1 MRTFILILCL
11 LCSGMAQS
19 YDACQPYHPYNNPNP
34 SVPCSYNGYDY
45 DSLAVEAGVNSFFY
59 KGQNYTLTDNDW
71 WWALLSQP
79 YETCDG
85 LMVAWG
91 TYNCSH
97 NLSFSKSG
105 ALFFGPGAS
114 YGAWQLT
121 VNLAPQA
128 GGTVTSSPAS
138 DFSCSNGA
146 CQGNFSGDVT
156 LIATPTENWAFGY
169 WDDGTITSTNNP
181 LSVNVSG
188 NKMLNAVFFSVPD
201 QVLSPV
207 EGQLGVVTSDSYCSG
222 LYQQGKWCFNQHG
235 TGYHVFGGGIGGSD
249 DSKAWDVN
257 WNYPFYDSDNG
268 KPVYAVANGT
278 VATSYA
284 GSQNAGGT
292 AGQVLI
298 EHPGVSGGSWWSGY
312 LHLSNI
318 QVSPGTPV
326 TTSTVIGYVSDTGTS
341 NNHLHFVVYSGEN
354 VHGKLKS
361 IDVPIVAR

>member
-11 LCSGMAQS
+11 LCSGLAQS

-146 CQGNFSGDVT
+146 CQGGFSGNVT
-156 LIATPTENWAFGY
+156 LTATAASGCLFSY
-169 WDDGTITSTNNP
+169 WNDGTIMSSDNP
-181 LSVNVSG
+181 LTVTMSGDKTLSAVFICSLQWPLSGSKESRTTTLGFGADWVDSCGGQIEKHAGIDVSATAGEDVNAAIDGIVSEIYTGQHSLWADAVVIKDSANSFTTVYWHINPTVSVNGRVVKG
-188 NKMLNAVFFSVPD
+188 NK
-201 QVLSPV
+201 
-207 EGQLGVVTSDSYCSG
+207 
-222 LYQQGKWCFNQHG
+222 
-235 TGYHVFGGGIGGSD
+235 I
-249 DSKAWDVN
+249 
-257 WNYPFYDSDNG
+257 
-268 KPVYAVANGT
+268 GT
-278 VATSYA
+278 VANLGSNTHFHFGIRARPFVA
-284 GSQNAGGT
+284 GKSDKGALPQQNGCDN
-292 AGQVLI
+292 
-298 EHPGVSGGSWWSGY
+298 HPAFPEY
-312 LHLSNI
+312 FI
-318 QVSPGTPV
+318 DP
-326 TTSTVIGYVSDTGTS
+326 D
-341 NNHLHFVVYSGEN
+341 
-354 VHGKLKS
+354 S
-361 IDVPIVAR
+361 ITYE